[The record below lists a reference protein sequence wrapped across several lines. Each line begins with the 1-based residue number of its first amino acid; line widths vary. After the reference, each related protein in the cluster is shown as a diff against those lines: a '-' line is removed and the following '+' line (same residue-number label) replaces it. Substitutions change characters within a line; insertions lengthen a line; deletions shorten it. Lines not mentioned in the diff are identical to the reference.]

1 MKILEYIIKLSYFFS
16 NILSL
21 NITKETIKNFKNYS
35 NYERKD
41 SLIKNLISIVSNEKK
56 LKEDEK
62 KINNTNRILNTQELK
77 NLGFISFSQSNI
89 NQLNNVYKLIFSKLM
104 KTKSEYIIYP
114 YKFNYEKNLK
124 TFYVDYGGVFTLNQL
139 YFSDKFDY
147 IRDIS
152 SVNISLAQALY
163 DINIAVITF
172 QNEEIEV
179 FYESKKYCD
188 FYKNLSKTCLNGI
201 SNFEKNI
208 NNYQTIGT
216 MVLVN
221 LIDLNNPSIVKSN
234 INQFDLLIIPDYLP
248 EYELIIKNQLTEEV
262 KSQIELFIKNGGH
275 ILTSGLSG
283 YLLEILGII
292 ESGTYMTDKFLISKN
307 TNNFVNLKG
316 CESTHNKLP
325 SDSDNNYLLQ
335 FLCLGAQQ
343 KSFVNKIYS
352 MNNILQF
359 ETLLYI
365 DKETGNLKYQT
376 LDKTEIDLNEDDNN
390 FPFILVKNGFKNGKI
405 WIVNGQP
412 LNNFDYSSI
421 ITNIIFYSMTRNIIY
436 DFYTD
441 YKGLKNE
448 NKAIPENEEG
458 LLIKAHY
465 NIYNFFKSTISN
477 VVVNLFL
484 PYGVGFRTFP
494 SECIIVTESNNEPIN
509 SMNTYEYLKCSKD
522 IINQFENLELT
533 IKIEILNKN
542 VTQNS
547 RTFSLIY
554 TRLKYHDDIINKNI
568 VYNTGE
574 IIIKSSPLTILKGQY
589 YINPTSNY
597 QISGEGI
604 FLDNYLNIEHI
615 NGPDIQNV
623 NFITIIPLISPL
635 LDNFDLGKIINKIE
649 IYDNYYTN
657 HNYKFPFNE
666 NGTDY
671 DYIDYAELSGKDII
685 NVIDWDTPVKISK
698 VMRNDID
705 LDENHNIYSPHN
717 RIPVEEMD
725 ILGSNI
731 IKMTNSDELLKEV
744 FYNDDFDLIDESFN
758 LRELVFIDVSK
769 EKGAEIQYNGDLSKC
784 KTGKDEIRNACK
796 YDFVWMR
803 NDLFFYDNSE
813 YFNPKGI
820 KKKILLT
827 IDKYANENILINS
840 KSPIIKEGSF
850 DSNSNDKLIPN
861 EYENVLLNNVEFEL
875 YNLSNNEGK
884 KKLEDTFKGNIN
896 FTHYIIPVND
906 KNLKSANSIY
916 NFEMEEGSNIRG
928 YNKVYPDLKFIDG
941 YLIKLRWLPK
951 NPKTGGKIII
961 ELPENVQFKDDPI
974 DNEYIT
980 ISADNIVFFNTTFN
994 DNQIILYYRKGF
1006 FSNDQSEK
1014 PFLCEVYLEN
1024 IILEPNYSNFTVNIQ
1039 TKSIIRDIS
1048 ELNMESYEDEE
1059 YKDIIDNIEY
1069 INSSI
1074 AIYNF
1079 FWSFP
1084 ALYIKNQLKD
1094 NKKNQIKK
1102 YELLIPYSRY
1112 GIYIQELMTHSTIW
1126 TQTQSHHIKD
1136 PGIQSSSKGFSLLTS
1151 IGISYIPYGDYLP
1164 YKIKSLI
1171 PGTISTSR
1179 IEWVDNWLIN
1189 WIHPINSLLFNIS
1202 PNRNPNFNLMMSTTF
1217 EIFSCGKS
1225 GCNTQERLLVW
1236 PSDETAIIRFY
1247 VKFVNKFSKYFT
1259 PVICQKN
1266 QISYEFSNTE
1276 FGSDKQYSLG
1286 HNNVY
1291 GQCYNNENS
1300 CLSGNNVNIENIG
1313 YTKICDI
1320 NDLEMIDEC
1329 INDLKNRNPSLL
1341 SHKPNED
1348 TTINCGTETYNY
1360 SPDVDNYYPK
1370 GYINDNKMWDLTK
1383 TNYEDNDYLK
1393 GFPWH
1398 MDNNLPGID
1407 ISPSQNPESL
1417 KPHNFLSFP
1426 IFKGLGYEIEY
1437 SKTLE
1442 LKNKFSGYKGWWSDN
1457 LQNKDST
1464 LLAGQE
1470 KVNEIP
1476 IGDSLLKDYNW
1487 INGKKLNSDIQNRLK
1502 NIYVCLFNQHRV
1514 KVKENQLIYSYP
1526 NNVYQNNVIPVIYD
1540 LETND
1545 ERLNQYVCADNQYT
1559 PKKISEFEN
1568 RLYTS
1573 TDKDWLYFSL
1583 NLRGEAK
1590 ENLNILM
1597 KIIPYNDERLFE
1609 GETLIYNGG
1618 KFTYWNPSES
1628 PNSFITIE
1636 NEPIIIDSYR
1646 VDLKLTSTPI
1656 PSKFKTFNSDCFLIE
1671 EIEDPAENLREYKL
1685 YNYQNSYGFGDS
1697 SISVFTGGIKG
1708 TSSRVEPGEIT
1719 YVKITFFNNA
1729 GFDWK
1734 LKKNAIE
1741 FETEKNIEEYEFMS
1755 DYISVVPN
1763 PLKYNFIQ
1771 LIIPDK
1777 IKDYIEITPSDHF
1790 KDESKIFLLY
1800 NMINVVNINDGFQA
1814 SYYYKIKINENFPFD
1829 YQGRIWNISA
1839 KIDESYFDKLPGL
1852 NDPFGE
1858 TFHDYKLQIPDIKFG
1873 IPYMDGEYK
1882 GKIFN
1887 VIQKSSN
1894 FIFQIK
1900 LLINYRIEE
1909 ILLIDDEYVT
1919 EFKNGDK
1926 IQDQVDKEKN
1936 ALAIWDKIELIKD
1949 SFRKIYDFELIE
1961 CDTQFNLLNISLYR
1975 YIPYFP
1981 IENLGKPDKN
1991 KINVLIKLFAT
2002 NLEAGTTTRF
2012 MLPTLNYFD
2021 GRKYKTINN
2030 NIKHNIWARG
2040 PKLKIT
2046 ENHILIINNSIS
2058 YGEIKYNDLY
2068 KEDTGIVNI
2077 NITIENSG
2085 GASAEE
2091 VNLTLFIPKDI
2102 IIDEELLSQFNI
2114 INEIFEEDDKNILI
2128 IRSNLNIGTS
2138 KKIIQPLYLRF
2149 NKLLIETVKKTF
2161 INNAEIIFF
2170 QSEIH
2175 IDSNN
2180 ITFNFSFD
2188 VNSDISEGERTK
2200 VKLEIN
2206 SLRNFNEP
2214 KYKVNAITKISNQ
2227 HINKNLLYYFSRKIG
2242 DNNWEKITD
2251 KINLN
2256 FIEDEPLID
2265 FPNDMTEYIIYYKV
2279 EIFLNTN
2286 GPIIAGDILSFKAN
2300 KNYVDE
2306 NDEVENIEN
2315 KGNEEKEENGEKE
2328 IDKENKNT
2336 KNNEKQE
2343 ENVKKPF
2350 FTKNMIIL
2358 FIIVGL
2364 IILIIIILFFLRLF
2378 KNEDEIGEEMILKD
2392 DEEKMTINKY
2402 NNKNKIIKKKGNKRN
2417 KKELKKNINL
2427 ISNTSKPI
2435 FNHEGTR
2442 ISKFVKNQNF
2452 VKS

>member
-35 NYERKD
+35 NYGRKD

-62 KINNTNRILNTQELK
+62 KINNINRILNTQELK

-666 NGTDY
+666 NGIDY

-744 FYNDDFDLIDESFN
+744 FYNDDFDIIDESFN

-813 YFNPKGI
+813 YLNPKGI

-961 ELPENVQFKDDPI
+961 ELPENIQFKDDPI

-1266 QISYEFSNTE
+1266 QISYEFSN
-1276 FGSDKQYSLG
+1276 
-1286 HNNVY
+1286 
-1291 GQCYNNENS
+1291 
-1300 CLSGNNVNIENIG
+1300 NI
-1313 YTKICDI
+1313 
-1320 NDLEMIDEC
+1320 
-1329 INDLKNRNPSLL
+1329 
-1341 SHKPNED
+1341 
-1348 TTINCGTETYNY
+1348 
-1360 SPDVDNYYPK
+1360 
-1370 GYINDNKMWDLTK
+1370 
-1383 TNYEDNDYLK
+1383 
-1393 GFPWH
+1393 F
-1398 MDNNLPGID
+1398 
-1407 ISPSQNPESL
+1407 
-1417 KPHNFLSFP
+1417 
-1426 IFKGLGYEIEY
+1426 
-1437 SKTLE
+1437 
-1442 LKNKFSGYKGWWSDN
+1442 
-1457 LQNKDST
+1457 
-1464 LLAGQE
+1464 
-1470 KVNEIP
+1470 
-1476 IGDSLLKDYNW
+1476 
-1487 INGKKLNSDIQNRLK
+1487 
-1502 NIYVCLFNQHRV
+1502 
-1514 KVKENQLIYSYP
+1514 
-1526 NNVYQNNVIPVIYD
+1526 
-1540 LETND
+1540 
-1545 ERLNQYVCADNQYT
+1545 
-1559 PKKISEFEN
+1559 
-1568 RLYTS
+1568 
-1573 TDKDWLYFSL
+1573 
-1583 NLRGEAK
+1583 
-1590 ENLNILM
+1590 
-1597 KIIPYNDERLFE
+1597 
-1609 GETLIYNGG
+1609 
-1618 KFTYWNPSES
+1618 
-1628 PNSFITIE
+1628 
-1636 NEPIIIDSYR
+1636 
-1646 VDLKLTSTPI
+1646 
-1656 PSKFKTFNSDCFLIE
+1656 
-1671 EIEDPAENLREYKL
+1671 
-1685 YNYQNSYGFGDS
+1685 
-1697 SISVFTGGIKG
+1697 
-1708 TSSRVEPGEIT
+1708 
-1719 YVKITFFNNA
+1719 
-1729 GFDWK
+1729 
-1734 LKKNAIE
+1734 
-1741 FETEKNIEEYEFMS
+1741 
-1755 DYISVVPN
+1755 
-1763 PLKYNFIQ
+1763 
-1771 LIIPDK
+1771 
-1777 IKDYIEITPSDHF
+1777 
-1790 KDESKIFLLY
+1790 
-1800 NMINVVNINDGFQA
+1800 
-1814 SYYYKIKINENFPFD
+1814 
-1829 YQGRIWNISA
+1829 
-1839 KIDESYFDKLPGL
+1839 
-1852 NDPFGE
+1852 
-1858 TFHDYKLQIPDIKFG
+1858 
-1873 IPYMDGEYK
+1873 
-1882 GKIFN
+1882 
-1887 VIQKSSN
+1887 
-1894 FIFQIK
+1894 
-1900 LLINYRIEE
+1900 
-1909 ILLIDDEYVT
+1909 
-1919 EFKNGDK
+1919 
-1926 IQDQVDKEKN
+1926 
-1936 ALAIWDKIELIKD
+1936 
-1949 SFRKIYDFELIE
+1949 
-1961 CDTQFNLLNISLYR
+1961 
-1975 YIPYFP
+1975 
-1981 IENLGKPDKN
+1981 
-1991 KINVLIKLFAT
+1991 
-2002 NLEAGTTTRF
+2002 
-2012 MLPTLNYFD
+2012 
-2021 GRKYKTINN
+2021 
-2030 NIKHNIWARG
+2030 
-2040 PKLKIT
+2040 
-2046 ENHILIINNSIS
+2046 
-2058 YGEIKYNDLY
+2058 
-2068 KEDTGIVNI
+2068 
-2077 NITIENSG
+2077 
-2085 GASAEE
+2085 
-2091 VNLTLFIPKDI
+2091 
-2102 IIDEELLSQFNI
+2102 
-2114 INEIFEEDDKNILI
+2114 
-2128 IRSNLNIGTS
+2128 
-2138 KKIIQPLYLRF
+2138 
-2149 NKLLIETVKKTF
+2149 
-2161 INNAEIIFF
+2161 
-2170 QSEIH
+2170 
-2175 IDSNN
+2175 
-2180 ITFNFSFD
+2180 
-2188 VNSDISEGERTK
+2188 
-2200 VKLEIN
+2200 
-2206 SLRNFNEP
+2206 
-2214 KYKVNAITKISNQ
+2214 
-2227 HINKNLLYYFSRKIG
+2227 
-2242 DNNWEKITD
+2242 
-2251 KINLN
+2251 
-2256 FIEDEPLID
+2256 
-2265 FPNDMTEYIIYYKV
+2265 
-2279 EIFLNTN
+2279 
-2286 GPIIAGDILSFKAN
+2286 
-2300 KNYVDE
+2300 
-2306 NDEVENIEN
+2306 
-2315 KGNEEKEENGEKE
+2315 
-2328 IDKENKNT
+2328 
-2336 KNNEKQE
+2336 
-2343 ENVKKPF
+2343 
-2350 FTKNMIIL
+2350 
-2358 FIIVGL
+2358 
-2364 IILIIIILFFLRLF
+2364 
-2378 KNEDEIGEEMILKD
+2378 
-2392 DEEKMTINKY
+2392 
-2402 NNKNKIIKKKGNKRN
+2402 
-2417 KKELKKNINL
+2417 
-2427 ISNTSKPI
+2427 
-2435 FNHEGTR
+2435 
-2442 ISKFVKNQNF
+2442 
-2452 VKS
+2452 